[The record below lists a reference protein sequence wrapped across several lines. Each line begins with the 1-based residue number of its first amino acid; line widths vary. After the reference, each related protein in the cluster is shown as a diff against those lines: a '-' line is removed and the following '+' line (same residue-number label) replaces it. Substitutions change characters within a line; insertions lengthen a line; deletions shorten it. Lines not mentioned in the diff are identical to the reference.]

1 MTATTRRFDPSAL
14 INTRYLSVELREGTW
29 TLSFTADFWAQV
41 VRRRVTSR
49 DREGVWCEK
58 TTEAGKS
65 APVTHARDEPRETR
79 GVDLRLPSQQR
90 SRRMQRVSE
99 AFVVTSTNIVLTSG

>member
-29 TLSFTADFWAQV
+29 TLSFTADFGAQV

-79 GVDLRLPSQQR
+79 GVDLRLPSQ
-90 SRRMQRVSE
+90 
-99 AFVVTSTNIVLTSG
+99 STPLGFSLNGYGAPAWLPD